1 MPGHFV
7 ACNTVLLGIDGVT
20 PQRILI
26 DCDPGHDDAI
36 ALLLA
41 LASPEVEL
49 LGVTTVAGNQTLEK
63 TTANAIR
70 VLDFVGRGDV
80 AVAAGADR
88 PLLREPFVAA
98 YVHGDTGLD
107 GPDLPPPQRDP
118 VAQHAVDFLA
128 EHVSGTTLVPI
139 GPLTNVALLLVRHPD
154 ARPERIVLMGGS
166 IGLGNVTPAAEFNI
180 WADPEAAARVF
191 ASGIELTMI
200 GLDVTHQ
207 ALLMADDAERLRA
220 SGRTGRMV
228 AELYDFFH
236 RFHEDTYG
244 FGGSPIHDALALAHV
259 FRPDLVE
266 TKHRHVAIDC
276 ESRVNRGR
284 TVVDLWNRTGE
295 EPNAHVGVGV
305 DGRGFIELL
314 LERLPTLD

>member
-1 MPGHFV
+1 LPE
-7 ACNTVLLGIDGVT
+7 
-20 PQRILI
+20 RILI

-41 LASPEVEL
+41 LASPEVEVV
-49 LGVTTVAGNQTLEK
+49 GVTTVAGNQTLEK

-70 VLDFVGRGDV
+70 VLDFVGRDDI

-88 PLLREPFVAA
+88 PLLRDPFVAA
-98 YVHGDTGLD
+98 YVHGETGLD
-107 GPDLPPPQRDP
+107 GPDLPPPQREP
-118 VAQHAVDFLA
+118 LAQHAVDFLA
-128 EHVSGTTLVPI
+128 EQVAGATLVAV
-139 GPLTNVALLLVRHPD
+139 GPLTNVALLFARYPE
-154 ARPERIVLMGGS
+154 ARPERLVIMGGS

-191 ASGIELTMI
+191 AEGLELTMI
-200 GLDVTHQ
+200 GLEVTHQ
-207 ALLMADDAERLRA
+207 ALLMTEDAEQLRA

-244 FGGSPIHDALALAHV
+244 FGGSPIHDAVAVAQV

-266 TKHRHVAIDC
+266 TKHCEVAIECD
-276 ESRVNRGR
+276 SQLNRGR
-284 TVVDLWNRTGE
+284 TVVDLWNRTGQAK
-295 EPNAHVGVGV
+295 PNAHVGVGV
-305 DGRGFIELL
+305 DARGFVELL
-314 LERLPTLD
+314 LERLGEPPPT

>member
-1 MPGHFV
+1 M
-7 ACNTVLLGIDGVT
+7 AE
-20 PQRILI
+20 RILI

-36 ALLLA
+36 ALLIA
-41 LASPEVEL
+41 LASPEVEVF
-49 LGVTTVAGNQTLEK
+49 GVTTVAGNQTLEK

-70 VLDFVGRGDV
+70 VLDFVGRDDIP
-80 AVAAGADR
+80 VAAGADR

-98 YVHGDTGLD
+98 YVHGETGLD
-107 GPDLPPPQRDP
+107 GPDLPPPQREP
-118 VAQHAVDFLA
+118 VDQHAVDFLA
-128 EHVSGTTLVPI
+128 EHVGGTTLVAV
-139 GPLTNVALLLVRHPD
+139 GPLTNVALLFARYPE
-154 ARPERIVLMGGS
+154 ARPERLVIMGGS

-191 ASGIELTMI
+191 AEGLDLTMI

-207 ALLMADDAERLRA
+207 ALLMNDDAERLRS
-220 SGRTGRMV
+220 SGRTGKMV

-244 FGGSPIHDALALAHV
+244 FGGSPIHDAVAVAHV

-266 TKHRHVAIDC
+266 TKRCQVEIECDS
-276 ESRVNRGR
+276 ELNRGR

-295 EPNAHVGVGV
+295 AEPNAHVGVGV
-305 DGRGFIELL
+305 DARGFVELL
-314 LERLPTLD
+314 IDRLGKPDGT